1 MRTILCAC
9 FAIPLLACGNTADST
24 SDDATAATDA
34 TSTADVG
41 LHDAAVPQPD
51 GLTSAPA
58 DAAVVTPDAA
68 VVTPDAA
75 VVSPDAAVVPL
86 DAAVVTPDAA
96 VVTPDA
102 AIVPPDAALPVSTAT
117 GQPCAVAADCGDG
130 FDCNTEVRGGYCMPG
145 SPGGPTACRPPDV
158 TCPDQTHC
166 SPLPWHQISGVC
178 LLACDSPSDCREGYD
193 CQVVSLFPGDPSSPT
208 SDGTVCWVRQVCQP
222 GMDQTCND
230 NPALNSIHG
239 VCRFDGTCECNAGFA
254 LNPDTGR
261 CL

>member
-1 MRTILCAC
+1 MSNSQLSLVDSHAAGLTHRGPTRGA
-9 FAIPLLACGNTADST
+9 FGAIALVLISTALGACGTGGGGSGGSTGGASGSDAAAGGTVADSGG
-24 SDDATAATDA
+24 S
-34 TSTADVG
+34 G
-41 LHDAAVPQPD
+41 
-51 GLTSAPA
+51 G
-58 DAAVVTPDAA
+58 VVA
-68 VVTPDAA
+68 
-75 VVSPDAAVVPL
+75 